1 MSHPKFYSNNKL
13 KKTLSHLNNLS
24 AHLFWDVN
32 PDILNF
38 EKNKKLIIQRVLNYG
53 LFNDWQ
59 IIVKQYGISEIAKT
73 AVSLRELDK
82 KSAAFISLLSK
93 IPQDQF
99 QCFSSKQSTPQHLI
113 F

>member
-1 MSHPKFYSNNKL
+1 L
-13 KKTLSHLNNLS
+13 KTKLSHLDNLS

-32 PDILNF
+32 PDILTL

-53 LFNDWQ
+53 LINDWQ
-59 IIVKQYGISEIAKT
+59 IIVKQYGISEIANV

-93 IPQDQF
+93 IPQEKF
-99 QCFSSKQSTPQHLI
+99 RCFSSKQSTPEHLI